1 MPIVC
6 TRLFSTNVEE
16 AQWTFIHGD
25 DDGDDSD
32 YDDGGKGEHI
42 PLAQWLRHGR
52 DSIKKINSVRLV
64 DLTKW

>member
-6 TRLFSTNVEE
+6 TRLLNTNVEE
-16 AQWTFIHGD
+16 VQWTFIQG

-32 YDDGGKGEHI
+32 YDDGWKGEHI
-42 PLAQWLRHGR
+42 PLAQRLRHGR